1 MVYDILD
8 IINKKANVIWDRLIF
23 LSLTA
28 RTAIPKRDA
37 KNKISENLKFISAA
51 HITPIA
57 ADTARNIGETFINF
71 ILGMV
76 FYYTM
81 SSIL

>member
-1 MVYDILD
+1 MPD
-8 IINKKANVIWDRLIF
+8 IINIEANATWDRLIF

-37 KNKISENLKFISAA
+37 KNKTSENLKFISAA
-51 HITPIA
+51 HITPLA

-76 FYYTM
+76 FYYTI
-81 SSIL
+81 SNIL